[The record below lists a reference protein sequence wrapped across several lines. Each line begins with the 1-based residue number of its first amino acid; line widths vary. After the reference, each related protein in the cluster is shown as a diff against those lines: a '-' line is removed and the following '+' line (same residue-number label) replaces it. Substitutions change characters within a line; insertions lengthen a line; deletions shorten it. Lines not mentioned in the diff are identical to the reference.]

1 MRSRVPDCLSLSKRP
16 TNISLS
22 DFPRNIDSLFSVRL
36 CVDLCY
42 RQFRMPKNYLRSLN
56 TELLS
61 NQRCSRMPKL
71 VWAPS
76 LNFRTI
82 TRVANRLAIA
92 SRIVLHAW
100 RSARPFRDIPKIFAR
115 FRLAASPFLAM
126 TYDNLEVS
134 ASVTHSK
141 NISKT
146 S

>member
-1 MRSRVPDCLSLSKRP
+1 MATRNLTDLSCNL
-16 TNISLS
+16 
-22 DFPRNIDSLFSVRL
+22 DSLFPVSL
-36 CVDLCY
+36 SIDLSY

-56 TELLS
+56 AELLS
-61 NQRCSRMPKL
+61 NQRSSRMPKL
-71 VWAPS
+71 VRAPT
-76 LNFRTI
+76 LDFRTI
-82 TRVANRLAIA
+82 TRVANCLAVA

-100 RSARPFRDIPKIFAR
+100 RSARSFRDIPKIFAR

-141 NISKT
+141 NICKT